1 MRFEQTFTVQ
11 CPPEDVFAFMVA
23 PDNLAKWQ
31 TVKTYVTPL
40 TEGPPRLGYR
50 VREGT
55 KVGPREWD
63 QVVEFTEFEPGR
75 AFGVRVIEGPQ
86 SHGRWTFQPDG
97 SGTRVHLEAEMKAP
111 PGLGRLFKWMAARQF
126 RGYHE
131 NLRRELMAAVERAT
145 SNTPN
150 PRETR
155 PGND

>member
-1 MRFEQTFTVQ
+1 VRIKQTFTVRR
-11 CPPEDVFAFMVA
+11 PPEDVFAFMVE
-23 PDNLAKWQ
+23 PDNLATWQ

-75 AFGVRVIEGPQ
+75 AFGVRVIEGPESQ
-86 SHGRWTFQPDG
+86 GRWTFQPDG
-97 SGTRVHLEAEMKAP
+97 PGTRVHFEADVKAP
-111 PGLGRLFKWMAARQF
+111 RGLGTPFKWIAARQF

-131 NLRRELMAAVERAT
+131 NLRRELER
-145 SNTPN
+145 P
-150 PRETR
+150 
-155 PGND
+155 

>member
-1 MRFEQTFTVQ
+1 MRFEQTFTVRRL
-11 CPPEDVFAFMVA
+11 PEDVFAFMVD

-40 TEGPPRLGYR
+40 TDGPPRLGYR

-55 KVGPREWD
+55 KVGQRESD

-75 AFGVRVIEGPQ
+75 AFGVRVIEGPE

-97 SGTRVHLEAEMKAP
+97 ASGARVHLEVNMKAP
-111 PGLGRLFKWMAARQF
+111 PGLGTAFRWMVARQF

-131 NLRRELMAAVERAT
+131 NLRRELER
-145 SNTPN
+145 P
-150 PRETR
+150 
-155 PGND
+155 